1 MILSGNKGE
10 WSEVYTLLK
19 VIADQR
25 LYAGDGDLNKIEHL
39 IFPVIKVLR
48 DESRGTFEF
57 GYDDD
62 LVIIKGNDNEFK
74 IPLIEFKEKAAFL
87 LNELKKKTKGTF
99 TVPEIQEFIN
109 SFNCESIKAKSTVK
123 SDIRIKIHDYRTGME
138 PELGFSIKSQIGGAS
153 TLLNAGKTT
162 NFIYEIKDIN
172 PTDEQ
177 IAIIN
182 GIDTKSKVKD
192 KIDRV
197 SNLGGRLEF
206 VSMESNI
213 FYNNL
218 ILIDSALPQIIAE
231 CLVQYYSSKLS
242 KTSDLLEE
250 INRSNPL
257 KFELAHAHPFYSYKI
272 KRFLTDIALGMMPS
286 KVWTGELDSTGGYL
300 IVKNDGDVLCY
311 HIYNRNEFEDYLLKY
326 TKFETAS
333 STRHGFASLIKR
345 DDKVFFNLNLQIRFL

>member
-48 DESRGTFEF
+48 DESNGTFEF
-57 GYDDD
+57 GYNDD
-62 LVIIKGNDNEFK
+62 LVIIKGNDDEFK
-74 IPLIEFKEKAAFL
+74 IPLIDFKDKAAFL

-99 TVPEIQEFIN
+99 SVPEIQEFIN

-123 SDIRIKIHDYRTGME
+123 SDIRIKIHDYRTGQE

-162 NFIYEIKDIN
+162 NFVYEVKDTPLTEEKIEQINNINTRFKIKDRI
-172 PTDEQ
+172 D
-177 IAIIN
+177 AIHA
-182 GIDTKSKVKD
+182 
-192 KIDRV
+192 
-197 SNLGGRLEF
+197 LGGRLVF
-206 VSMESNI
+206 SAMESNV

-218 ILIDSALPQIIAE
+218 ILIDSALPIILAE
-231 CLVQYYSSKLS
+231 SLICYYTSKFS
-242 KTSDLLEE
+242 RTADLAEE
-250 INRSNPL
+250 ISRSNPL
-257 KFELAHAHPFYSYKI
+257 KFDLVHAHPFYNYKI
-272 KRFLTDIALGMMPS
+272 KRFLTDVALGMMPS

-300 IVKNDGDVLCY
+300 IVKNDGSVLCY
-311 HIYNRNEFEDYLLKY
+311 HIYNRNEFEDYLFKY

-345 DDKVFFNLNLQIRFL
+345 DGKLYFNLNLQIRFL

>member
-1 MILSGNKGE
+1 MLTGNKGE
-10 WSEVYTLLK
+10 WSEIYVLLK
-19 VIADQR
+19 IIADQK
-25 LYAGDGDLNKIEHL
+25 LYAGDSDLKKIEHL
-39 IFPVIKVLR
+39 IFPIIKVLR
-48 DESRGTFEF
+48 DESHGSFEF
-57 GYDDD
+57 GYNDD
-62 LVIIKGNDNEFK
+62 LVVIKGNNEEFR
-74 IPLIEFKEKAAFL
+74 IPLLSFHEKASFL

-109 SFNCESIKAKSTVK
+109 SFNCKSIKAKSTVK
-123 SDIRIKIHDYRTGME
+123 SDIRIKIHDYRTGLE

-162 NFIYEIKDIN
+162 NFIYEIKDALLSE
-172 PTDEQ
+172 EQ
-177 IAIIN
+177 IDTIN
-182 GIDTKSKVKD
+182 GIDTKSKIKD
-192 KIDRV
+192 RIDCIA
-197 SNLGGRLEF
+197 NLGGRLEF
-206 VSMESNI
+206 VGMESSV

-218 ILIDSALPQIIAE
+218 ILIDSSLPRIVAE
-231 CLVQYYSSKLS
+231 CLLQYYSSKLS

-250 INRSNPL
+250 LNKSNPL
-257 KFELAHAHPFYSYKI
+257 KFDLDHAHPFYNYKI

-333 STRHGFASLIKR
+333 SSRHQFASLIKR
-345 DDKVFFNLNLQIRFL
+345 DGKIYFNLNLQIRFL